1 VKKYFIFRRYQMPEV
16 KNPIRRVDPTDFEK
30 IVQKRN
36 VPKGVDRP
44 LTAKQ
49 RRFVGE
55 LVSND
60 GMITMREAAIRAGYA
75 PRSAHS
81 RAWELTNVD
90 ISPHVVAEIRRQQS
104 ELDAKYGVTYE
115 RHVRDLKDIR
125 DDALQN
131 GAYSAAVQAEKAR
144 GQAQGDI
151 YVSRSEVRYGSIDS
165 MSKEEVLAELKKL
178 EESYTD
184 GLIDV
189 TPEEDEG
196 PPDDDAESGVH
207 ADRGR
212 VLEEDEVGDSE
223 EQSRLDNDEAGELGA
238 SGSS

>member
-1 VKKYFIFRRYQMPEV
+1 MPAKQKLQKKPLDLKVSRR
-16 KNPIRRVDPTDFEK
+16 IGSTDFEK
-30 IVQKRN
+30 IVRKRN
-36 VPKGVDRP
+36 QPKGIDRP
-44 LTAKQ
+44 LSAKQ

-75 PRSAHS
+75 PRSAHT
-81 RAWELTNVD
+81 RAWELTNSD
-90 ISPHVVAEIRRQQS
+90 RCPHVVAEIRRQQS
-104 ELDAKYGVTYE
+104 ELNAKYGVTYE

-125 DDALQN
+125 DGALEN

-144 GQAQGDI
+144 GMAQGDI

-165 MSKEEVLAELKKL
+165 MSKDEVLAELKKL

-189 TPEEDEG
+189 TPEEDEEQ
-196 PPDDDAESGVH
+196 PDHDAEGGLH
-207 ADRGR
+207 EERGG

-223 EQSRLDNDEAGELGA
+223 ERSQLDDDEAGELGA
-238 SGSS
+238 SGGT

>member
-1 VKKYFIFRRYQMPEV
+1 MSEARKPMH
-16 KNPIRRVDPTDFEK
+16 RVSSTDFEK

-36 VPKGVDRP
+36 VPKGIDRP
-44 LTAKQ
+44 LTPKQ

-55 LVSND
+55 LVAND
-60 GMITMREAAIRAGYA
+60 GMITMVEAATRAGYA
-75 PRSAHS
+75 PRSAHA
-81 RAWELTNVD
+81 RAWELTNVE
-90 ISPHVVAEIRRQQS
+90 ISPHVVAEIRRQQA
-104 ELDAKYGVTYE
+104 ELEAKYGVTYE

-144 GQAQGDI
+144 GMAHGDI

-165 MSKEEVLAELKKL
+165 MSKDEVLAELKKL

-196 PPDDDAESGVH
+196 SPEHDAESGVH
-207 ADRGR
+207 AERGGL
-212 VLEEDEVGDSE
+212 LEEDEGGDRE
-223 EQSRLDNDEAGELGA
+223 EQSELDNDEAGELGP
-238 SGSS
+238 SGGS

>member
-1 VKKYFIFRRYQMPEV
+1 MPEAD
-16 KNPIRRVDPTDFEK
+16 NPVSRVIKTDFEK

-36 VPKGVDRP
+36 LPKGSDRA
-44 LTAKQ
+44 LTPKQ

-81 RAWELTNVD
+81 RAWELTNMA
-90 ISPHVVAEIRRQQS
+90 ISPHVVAEIRRQQA
-104 ELDAKYGVTYE
+104 ELEAKYGVTYE

-125 DDALQN
+125 DDALEN

-144 GQAQGDI
+144 GLAQGDI
-151 YVSRSEVRYGSIDS
+151 YISRSEVRYGSIDS
-165 MSKEEVLAELKKL
+165 MSKEEVLEELKKL

-196 PPDDDAESGVH
+196 PSENDAEGGVH
-207 ADRGR
+207 AERGR
-212 VLEEDEVGDSE
+212 VLEEDEVGSSE
-223 EQSRLDNDEAGELGA
+223 ERSGLDNDEAGELGT
-238 SGSS
+238 SGGS

>member
-1 VKKYFIFRRYQMPEV
+1 MPAEQKLTKKPLDLKVSRRIGSTE
-16 KNPIRRVDPTDFEK
+16 FED
-30 IVQKRN
+30 IVRKRKQ
-36 VPKGVDRP
+36 PKGIDRP

-81 RAWELTNVD
+81 RAYELTNSE
-90 ISPHVVAEIRRQQS
+90 ICPHVVAEIRRQQS

-125 DDALQN
+125 DGALEN

-144 GQAQGDI
+144 GMAQGDI
-151 YVSRSEVRYGSIDS
+151 YISRSEVRYGSIDA
-165 MSKEEVLAELKKL
+165 MSKDEVLAELKKL
-178 EESYTD
+178 EESYND

-196 PPDDDAESGVH
+196 PSDDDAEGGIH
-207 ADRGR
+207 EERGGI
-212 VLEEDEVGDSE
+212 LEEDEVGDSE
-223 EQSRLDNDEAGELGA
+223 EQVGVGNDAAGELGA
-238 SGSS
+238 SGGT

>member
-1 VKKYFIFRRYQMPEV
+1 MSETN
-16 KNPIRRVDPTDFEK
+16 NPVSRVTQTDFEK

-36 VPKGVDRP
+36 VPKGVDRK
-44 LTAKQ
+44 LTAMQ

-55 LVSND
+55 LVAND

-81 RAWELTNVD
+81 RAWELTNVE
-90 ISPHVVAEIRRQQS
+90 ISPHVVAEIRRQQA

-125 DDALQN
+125 DDAIQN

-144 GQAQGDI
+144 GLAQGDI

-165 MSKEEVLAELKKL
+165 MSKEEVLAELKKI
-178 EESYTD
+178 EEGFND
-184 GLIDV
+184 GIIDV
-189 TPEEDEG
+189 TPEEAEEQ
-196 PPDDDAESGVH
+196 PENDASGGVH
-207 ADRGR
+207 EERGG
-212 VLEEDEVGDSE
+212 VLEEDEDGDCEERSE
-223 EQSRLDNDEAGELGA
+223 LDDDEAGELGT
-238 SGSS
+238 SGGSGHSSL

>member
-1 VKKYFIFRRYQMPEV
+1 MPEA
-16 KNPIRRVDPTDFEK
+16 RRPLHRVSSTDFEK

-36 VPKGVDRP
+36 VPKGIDRP
-44 LTAKQ
+44 LTPKQ

-81 RAWELTNVD
+81 RTWELTNIE
-90 ISPHVVAEIRRQQS
+90 ISPHVVAEIRRQQA

-165 MSKEEVLAELKKL
+165 MSKEEVLAELKKI

-196 PPDDDAESGVH
+196 SSQDDAESGVH
-207 ADRGR
+207 ADGGGI
-212 VLEEDEVGDSE
+212 LEEDEGRDREDGSE
-223 EQSRLDNDEAGELGA
+223 LDNDEAGELGA
-238 SGSS
+238 SGGS

>member
-1 VKKYFIFRRYQMPEV
+1 MPEV
-16 KNPIRRVDPTDFEK
+16 RKPLHRVNSTEFEK

-44 LTAKQ
+44 LTPKQ

-55 LVSND
+55 LVAND
-60 GMITMREAAIRAGYA
+60 GMITMRDAAIRAGYA

-81 RAWELTNVD
+81 RAWELTNVE
-90 ISPHVVAEIRRQQS
+90 ISPHVVAEIRRQQA

-125 DDALQN
+125 DDAVQN

-144 GQAQGDI
+144 GMAQGDI

-165 MSKEEVLAELKKL
+165 MSKDEVLEELKKL

-196 PPDDDAESGVH
+196 SPTHDASGGVH
-207 ADRGR
+207 EERGR
-212 VLEEDEVGDSE
+212 VLEEDEGGDREERSE
-223 EQSRLDNDEAGELGA
+223 LDDDEAGELGT
-238 SGSS
+238 SGGS

>member
-1 VKKYFIFRRYQMPEV
+1 MPEAT
-16 KNPIRRVDPTDFEK
+16 NPINRVIKTDFEN

-36 VPKGVDRP
+36 LPKGADRK

-90 ISPHVVAEIRRQQS
+90 ICPHVVAEIRRQQA
-104 ELDAKYGVTYE
+104 ELNEKYGVTYE

-144 GQAQGDI
+144 GLAQGDI

-178 EESYTD
+178 EESFSD

-212 VLEEDEVGDSE
+212 VLEEDEVGSSE
-223 EQSRLDNDEAGELGA
+223 EQSRLGDDEAGELGA